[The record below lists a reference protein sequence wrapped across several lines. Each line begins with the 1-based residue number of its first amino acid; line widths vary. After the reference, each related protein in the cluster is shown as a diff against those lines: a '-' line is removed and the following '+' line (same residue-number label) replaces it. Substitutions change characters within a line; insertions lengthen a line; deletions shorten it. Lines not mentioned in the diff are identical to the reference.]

1 MIFEWALDRRYL
13 LQHSTIP
20 APQVP
25 DSLAI
30 IAAGFALLPP
40 PVGA

>member
-1 MIFEWALDRRYL
+1 MIFEWTLDRHYL

-20 APQVP
+20 DPQFP

-40 PVGA
+40 RVGA